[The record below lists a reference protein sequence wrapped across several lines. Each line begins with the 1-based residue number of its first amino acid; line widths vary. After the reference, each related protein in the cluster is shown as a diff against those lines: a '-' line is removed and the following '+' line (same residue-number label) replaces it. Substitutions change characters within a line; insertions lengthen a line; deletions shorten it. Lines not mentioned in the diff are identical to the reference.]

1 MRIRSGTLVEL
12 FDRSAIP
19 SEAAVGELCLII
31 NECGYGVDDV
41 SDSWNETV
49 VGFSNRDMHVYGSVK
64 VDRSR
69 GLFDVAVVDHK
80 GVSHRIATNNDARVF
95 EYISSYLM
103 EEVDLKDK
111 YANLSD
117 PARDLLSWLLQ
128 QYASSGVYAFSINDI
143 GSDMSASDKSNA
155 VDLLIQQG
163 FLRMTRKDTLVLD
176 RTLADDMRGKSDTL
190 GGDKN
195 NGDGGLDIV

>member
-31 NECGYGVDDV
+31 NECGYGVDEV

-49 VGFSNRDMHVYGSVK
+49 IGFSNRDMHVHGSMK
-64 VDRSR
+64 VDRIR
-69 GLFDVAVVDHK
+69 GVFDTVVVDHR
-80 GVSHRIATNNDARVF
+80 GLSHRMATNNDVKVF
-95 EYISSYLM
+95 EYISGYLT

-111 YANLSD
+111 YANLSS
-117 PARDLLSWLLQ
+117 PARNLLSWLLQ

-143 GSDMSASDKSNA
+143 GSDMSASDKNDA

-176 RTLADDMRGKSDTL
+176 RTLADDMRGKSDIL
-190 GGDKN
+190 GGND
-195 NGDGGLDIV
+195 DEQGLDIV